1 MIYPYPTGMNE
12 RPLKIA
18 YLCDITPLD
27 SNLYSGGN
35 ARMYQAL
42 QKHAGDVTIL
52 SNSWHLAEPL
62 RRLMHALPGALN
74 LRMRWRL
81 HLLLGRLIACGV
93 RREIAKGDFDVL
105 FCAYSIQSLA
115 GLGNLPNVVS
125 AFTTDATPTTYK
137 HSLVG
142 QSFESFLSVSRYFD
156 PWIARQEKRAL
167 SNLDLIMPPTQ
178 WLKDGIA
185 NAFDIVQDMPII
197 PWGANIDPVPE
208 PVEYGHLRTGEPVE
222 LLFIGRDWY
231 AKGGPIAL
239 EVLTEL
245 TARGLP
251 ARLTIVGCEPEGLT
265 ESASLRI
272 IPQLDK
278 SKPDDMARFATL
290 FEQAHFLIN
299 PSFESYGFAYC
310 EASAYGL
317 PSLSFRVGGVPVREG
332 VNGHALP
339 VGSQAGD
346 FANVILEYI
355 ANPTAHTAL
364 RSSSRSEYEDHLNWD
379 VWGQKVNRELRLALK
394 AKRS

>member
-1 MIYPYPTGMNE
+1 
-12 RPLKIA
+12 
-18 YLCDITPLD
+18 
-27 SNLYSGGN
+27 
-35 ARMYQAL
+35 
-42 QKHAGDVTIL
+42 
-52 SNSWHLAEPL
+52 
-62 RRLMHALPGALN
+62 
-74 LRMRWRL
+74 
-81 HLLLGRLIACGV
+81 
-93 RREIAKGDFDVL
+93 
-105 FCAYSIQSLA
+105 
-115 GLGNLPNVVS
+115 
-125 AFTTDATPTTYK
+125 
-137 HSLVG
+137 
-142 QSFESFLSVSRYFD
+142 
-156 PWIARQEKRAL
+156 
-167 SNLDLIMPPTQ
+167 
-178 WLKDGIA
+178 
-185 NAFDIVQDMPII
+185 MPII

-346 FANVILEYI
+346 FANVILDYI

-379 VWGQKVNRELRLALK
+379 VWGQKVSRALRLALK